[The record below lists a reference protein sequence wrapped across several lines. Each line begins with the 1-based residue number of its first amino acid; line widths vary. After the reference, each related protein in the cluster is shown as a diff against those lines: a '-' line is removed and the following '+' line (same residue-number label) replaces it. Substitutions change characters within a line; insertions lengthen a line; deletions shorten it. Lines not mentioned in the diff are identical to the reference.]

1 MAEANPMAR
10 HALFRFDCFE
20 LHPDQRLLLRDTE
33 VLRVPDRAFSV
44 LVKLVESAGDVVDK
58 RRLLDAVWADTVVT
72 EDNLVQAVGEIR
84 AALGDNPRDPRFI
97 QTVHR
102 RGYRFICP
110 IRTEADDGTVIGPPA
125 EPPSRGV
132 AKGRRSPVRRAA
144 PWMVGASAALMLLA
158 VGWGLSRRKGLG
170 ASPTHPAAF
179 ERLGGQPAGAIKPT
193 CSPRGELVAV
203 VAPAGESGL
212 HALYLVR
219 PGVEAPLQLTHGI
232 DVRGATPAFT
242 PDGSAI
248 YFVSFRQDRELGE
261 VPDVWQVPLFG
272 GTPRRVLER
281 ASALGPAP
289 DGGRLAYA
297 AVLSGGTEV
306 RVREV
311 DGHEHAVASEGFWP
325 RWSPDGAWIAY
336 TTSNPEGGDGVLE
349 VVRPDGGERRQLT
362 TSPSQ
367 LYGLAWSPDSRWVL
381 YSSDTNGAFNVWA
394 VPVSGG
400 DPVQVT
406 FGPGVYVTP
415 EMTPDGSRILFVAAQ
430 GASTLLLSARP
441 GERPTPVFLEE
452 GLEAAA
458 ISPSGDTLA
467 LALGGRGRDPS
478 LSVVGLGSRTRQV
491 VARWRVQRVRW
502 TPDGKQLLVA
512 APPPDGGAAWI
523 WLSPLDGQL
532 PQALLRD
539 EGVWDWPDLS
549 ADGRVLAAVHRTGS
563 GAEVVVVELPSG
575 HPRVL
580 ARGTVVEGLRL
591 APDGQWV
598 AWDGGERPIGEASG
612 GIWLGATSGGE
623 PRRLAADGIRPLW
636 SADGRRLI
644 FARHHTW
651 AGLWEVEVAGGQP
664 RLLRVA
670 EPDVRDLRLEDLDI
684 ARTSGAVLATYI
696 HGTSVVYALKGF
708 SLP

>member
-1 MAEANPMAR
+1 MAR
-10 HALFRFDCFE
+10 HMLFRFDRFE
-20 LHPDQRLLLRDTE
+20 LRPDERLLLRDIE

-58 RRLLDAVWADTVVT
+58 RRLLDDVWADTVVT

-84 AALGDNPRDPRFI
+84 AVLGDSPREPRFV

-102 RGYRFICP
+102 RGYRFVCP
-110 IRTEADDGTVIGPPA
+110 VRTEGDNGAASDPGAGV
-125 EPPSRGV
+125 PSGGV
-132 AKGRRSPVRRAA
+132 ATASSPLVRRVV
-144 PWMVGASAALMLLA
+144 PWLVGAATVLVLVM
-158 VGWGLSRRKGLG
+158 VGWGIVHRPSLG
-170 ASPTHPAAF
+170 GSPAHPAAF
-179 ERLGGQPAGAIKPT
+179 ERLGGQPAGAVKPA
-193 CSPRGELVAV
+193 CAPRGELVAV
-203 VAPAGESGL
+203 VAPEGETGL

-232 DVRGATPAFT
+232 DVRGASPAFT

-248 YFVSFRQDRELGE
+248 YFASFRQDPALGA

-272 GTPRRVLER
+272 GTPRRVLEG
-281 ASALGPAP
+281 ASAVGPAP

-297 AVLSGGTEV
+297 AVLPDGTEV

-311 DGHEHAVASEGFWP
+311 DGREHTVAAGGFWP

-336 TTSNPEGGDGVLE
+336 TTSNPEGGDGFLD
-349 VVRPDGGERRQLT
+349 VVRPDGGEHRRLT
-362 TSPSQ
+362 ASPSQ

-381 YSSDTNGAFNVWA
+381 YSSDSNGAFNVWA
-394 VPVSGG
+394 VPVTGG

-415 EMTPDGSRILFVAAQ
+415 EMTPDGSCILFVAAQ
-430 GASTLLLSARP
+430 GASTLVLSARP
-441 GERPTPVFLEE
+441 GERPVPVLLEE
-452 GLEAAA
+452 GIEAAA

-478 LSVVGLGSRTRQV
+478 LCVVKLGTRTRQV

-502 TPDGKQLLVA
+502 TPDGRQLLVS
-512 APPPDGGAAWI
+512 APPPGGGPTWI
-523 WLSPLDGQL
+523 WLSFLDGQL
-532 PQALLRD
+532 PRALLRD

-549 ADGRVLAAVHRTGS
+549 ADGRVLAAVRRTGS

-575 HPRVL
+575 RPRVL
-580 ARGTVVEGLRL
+580 ARETVVEGLRL

-612 GIWLGATSGGE
+612 GIWVVATAGGV

-636 SADGRRLI
+636 SADGQRLV

-651 AGLWEVEVAGGQP
+651 AGLWDVEVAGGQP
-664 RLLRVA
+664 RLLRAA

-684 ARTSGAVLATYI
+684 ARTSGAVLATYV
-696 HGTSVVYALKGF
+696 HGTSAVYVLKGF